1 MNDKLLSIQAKIKV
15 PKNQFN
21 KFGKYYFRNLED
33 ILEAVKPYLVEHKLT
48 LLLDDEIV
56 NVGNHNYIKAT
67 ATLSDGKESI
77 SAYAYAREAEQQT
90 GMQDAQLTGST
101 SSYARKYA
109 LNGLF
114 AIDDTKDADSQD
126 NTPKAAKKPVQ
137 AKQDPLAVAKNNL
150 QKALKS
156 FGHDN
161 EVKMKV
167 AIEKVLKK
175 PTVDTV
181 EEANE
186 VMQALEDG
194 LI

>member
-1 MNDKLLSIQAKIKV
+1 MNDKLLSIQAMIKV

-33 ILEAVKPYLVEHKLT
+33 ILEAVKPHLVVHKLT

>member
-67 ATLSDGKESI
+67 ATLSDCKESI
-77 SAYAYAREAEQQT
+77 SAYTYAREAEQQT

>member
-33 ILEAVKPYLVEHKLT
+33 ILEAVKPHLVEHKLT